1 MRNKH
6 TEGPWKVFGEKSN
19 INITAKFLN
28 GTDPYRMP
36 IAYMQTEENCNDS
49 MANAQLMAAAPELL
63 AACEAVMQMYED
75 DSMFRHPRNCDA
87 ILKTEQAIAAA
98 GGKE

>member
-19 INITAKFLN
+19 INITARFLN

-87 ILKTEQAIAAA
+87 ILKTEQAIAKVK
-98 GGKE
+98 GK

>member
-1 MRNKH
+1 MESKH
-6 TEGPWKVFGEKSN
+6 TEGLWKVFGEKSN

-36 IAYMQTEENCNDS
+36 IAYIQTEGNCNDS
-49 MANAQLMAAAPELL
+49 MANAHLMAAAPELL
-63 AACEAVMQMYED
+63 EACELVMQMYED

-87 ILKTEQAIAAA
+87 ILKTEQAIAKAK
-98 GGKE
+98 GK